1 MRVIFSNHAK
11 FVRVPQPASLSLYFN
26 SGTSRGQEGAV
37 TMVIFKLNR
46 SV

>member
-11 FVRVPQPASLSLYFN
+11 FVRVLQPASLSLYFN
-26 SGTSRGQEGAV
+26 SGTRGQEGAV
-37 TMVIFKLNR
+37 TIVIFKLNR